1 MAENFWARNGLDRVS
16 KEEDIL
22 YCIVNEMD
30 SIADDEYRQ
39 DWGRLR
45 AFYKVNQAQLMELGA
60 AYGELILRE
69 IGGSWS
75 EDEDWRMNHRGIF
88 LQNVPVI
95 NRVPLPG
102 NLIQAWEKGGSRRL
116 LWEYQEYKWAF
127 GEWKRLCR
135 LAGIEVQADVAGQ
148 P

>member
-1 MAENFWARNGLDRVS
+1 MAENFWKKNGLDQAS

-22 YCIVNEMD
+22 HCIAKEMD
-30 SIADDEYRQ
+30 SIADNEYLR
-39 DWGRLR
+39 DRERLGDIYR
-45 AFYKVNQAQLMELGA
+45 TNQKKLMELGV

-75 EDEDWRMNHRGIF
+75 EDEDWRMNHRGAF
-88 LQNVPVI
+88 LQDVPVI
-95 NRVPLPG
+95 DRVPLPV
-102 NLIQAWEKGGSRRL
+102 NLIRHWENGGSRRL
-116 LWEYQEYKWAF
+116 LWEYQEYKRAF

-135 LAGIEVQADVAGQ
+135 LAGIEVQADAAGQ